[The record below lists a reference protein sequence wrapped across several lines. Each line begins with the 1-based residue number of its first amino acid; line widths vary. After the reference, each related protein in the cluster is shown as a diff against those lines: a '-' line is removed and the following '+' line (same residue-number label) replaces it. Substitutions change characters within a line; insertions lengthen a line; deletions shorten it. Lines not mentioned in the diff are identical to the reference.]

1 MRTEDP
7 GPPRPRAEEGDQ
19 PQHRQGLRLHYAQYG
34 VIRQDVEE
42 KDAAQRRMLFKE
54 LKSC

>member
-19 PQHRQGLRLHYAQYG
+19 AQHRQGLRLHYAQYG
-34 VIRQDVEE
+34 VIRQYVEE
-42 KDAAQRRMLFKE
+42 KDAAQRRMLF
-54 LKSC
+54 

>member
-34 VIRQDVEE
+34 VQRQDVEE
-42 KDAAQRRMLFKE
+42 KDAAQRRMLF
-54 LKSC
+54 